1 MRWIWS
7 LLLLLIGWCM
17 ILTIQIS
24 DLYKKNSELIMKNE
38 ELKVMYKE
46 YREEAEH
53 NLLIHQ
59 EMCDALYKGILEEW

>member
-17 ILTIQIS
+17 ILTVQIS
-24 DLYKKNSELIMKNE
+24 DLYKNNSELIMKNE

-46 YREEAEH
+46 YREEVEH

-59 EMCDALYKGILEEW
+59 EMCEIQ